1 MRTGNEVINAR
12 MNLQSASGT
21 AVVQQVPRE
30 PLSDPWSVV
39 SSVRINIRLQMTH
52 GSPRDNNN
60 DHIMII
66 DIHGETAMISKVI
79 PRIGKMSDFILMWS
93 SDHMLSLQKCKRG
106 EKSIDGRW

>member
-52 GSPRDNNN
+52 GSPRDN
-60 DHIMII
+60 IMII
-66 DIHGETAMISKVI
+66 
-79 PRIGKMSDFILMWS
+79 
-93 SDHMLSLQKCKRG
+93 
-106 EKSIDGRW
+106 